1 MRISLSDTKPQY
13 AEFAPELTLMPDDAN
28 LNAIVITDKSGA
40 PAMKQMGTAKTLIEI
55 PAEYIRKNNKFSIN
69 L

>member
-1 MRISLSDTKPQY
+1 
-13 AEFAPELTLMPDDAN
+13 MPDDAN

-40 PAMKQMGTAKTLIEI
+40 PAIKQMGTAKTLIEI